1 MRSWWIAA
9 LVLVAAGAAVV
20 VRVVRGEPG
29 EALVAALA
37 GLLAVVLFSPLAF
50 PRRPDRDHP
59 VTVYYRPGCLYCLR
73 LRAALGARAGR
84 ARWVDIWADPEAAAY
99 VRSVNGGDE
108 TVPTVVVDGVPR
120 TNPAPALV
128 RGALR

>member
-1 MRSWWIAA
+1 MRSWWIAG

-20 VRVVRGEPG
+20 VRLVRGEPG

-37 GLLAVVLFSPLAF
+37 GLLAVVLLSPLAF
-50 PRRPDRDHP
+50 PRRPDRDHA